1 MTDRRSQLAQ
11 GLQATTERIAQ
22 ACSAAGRPNDVT
34 LVVVTKTFPVRDI
47 ELLADLGVQHV
58 AENRAQEGQ
67 AKAEA
72 LADRGLTW
80 HFIGQLQR
88 NKAASVARWAN
99 VVESVDRAALL
110 TPLARGIS
118 ERAAGEGPLDVL
130 VQVSLDDPPDRGG
143 VAPAQL
149 LELADLVAATEHL
162 HLAGLMAIAPHP
174 GDPAEAFA
182 RLADLRATL
191 TARFPDATVLS
202 AGMSGDLEIAIAHGA
217 TQVRVG
223 GAILGNRPAVQ

>member
-1 MTDRRSQLAQ
+1 
-11 GLQATTERIAQ
+11 
-22 ACSAAGRPNDVT
+22 
-34 LVVVTKTFPVRDI
+34 
-47 ELLADLGVQHV
+47 
-58 AENRAQEGQ
+58 
-67 AKAEA
+67 
-72 LADRGLTW
+72 
-80 HFIGQLQR
+80 
-88 NKAASVARWAN
+88 
-99 VVESVDRAALL
+99 
-110 TPLARGIS
+110 
-118 ERAAGEGPLDVL
+118 
-130 VQVSLDDPPDRGG
+130 
-143 VAPAQL
+143 

-191 TARFPDATVLS
+191 TARFSDATVLS

>member
-1 MTDRRSQLAQ
+1 MTDRRSQLAH
-11 GLQATTERIAQ
+11 GLQATKERIAR

-34 LVVVTKTFPVRDI
+34 LVVVTKTFPASDVAM
-47 ELLADLGVQHV
+47 LADLGVQHV

-72 LADRGLTW
+72 LADRGLIW

-99 VVESVDRAALL
+99 VVESVDRVALL
-110 TPLARGIS
+110 APLARGVS
-118 ERAAGEGPLDVL
+118 EGGAPAVPLDVL
-130 VQVSLDDPPDRGG
+130 IQVSLDEPPDRGG
-143 VAPAQL
+143 VAPADL
-149 LELADLVAATEHL
+149 MELADRVAATEDL
-162 HLAGLMAIAPHP
+162 HLAGLMAIAPYP
-174 GDPAEAFA
+174 GDPGEAFA

>member
-11 GLQATTERIAQ
+11 GLQATTERIAR

-110 TPLARGIS
+110 TPLARGIY
-118 ERAAGEGPLDVL
+118 EGAAGEGPLDVL

-149 LELADLVAATEHL
+149 SELADLVAATEHL